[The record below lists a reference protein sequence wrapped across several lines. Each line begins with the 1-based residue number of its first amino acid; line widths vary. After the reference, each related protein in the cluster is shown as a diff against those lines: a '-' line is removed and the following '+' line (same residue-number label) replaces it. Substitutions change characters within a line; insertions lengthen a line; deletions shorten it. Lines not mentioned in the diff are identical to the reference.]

1 MKPHIWDMPVTQVI
15 NYRYSKLTESFSF
28 YSSVLRKACVIPKGF
43 VFDWESIPII
53 RGTSKVSGLIHDALC
68 RKDFIPIV
76 TKKQAA
82 KVYLEF
88 LKYRGTP
95 YMIRYVKY
103 WAVRMATGYFHKHS
117 VFDSYE
123 ELIK

>member
-1 MKPHIWDMPVTQVI
+1 MKTQIWDMPVIKVI
-15 NYRYSKLTESFSF
+15 DYRYSKLIERFSF
-28 YSSVLRKACVIPKGF
+28 YSKTLDELCVIPAGF
-43 VFDWESIPII
+43 VMDWESMWVFK
-53 RGTSKVSGLIHDALC
+53 GTSKVSGIVHDFLS
-68 RKDFIPIV
+68 REDSIPIV
-76 TKKQAA
+76 TKKKAA

-95 YMIRYVKY
+95 YMIRYIKY

-117 VFDSYE
+117 VFGTYE